1 MKQINLYQA
10 EFRPPN
16 VLLPARKMA
25 LSGGVFIA
33 GLLAL
38 YFWNG
43 WQLRQLQLQVGQV
56 VQRAEAVTRQVLAST
71 PAASQAA
78 PELLQQAESLEA
90 KVRSLQRAQE
100 AIASGA
106 VGSKAGYSAQFL
118 ALARA
123 VGSSATPGAWLT
135 GVKLFDSGQAMDLR
149 GRTLGGAETAR
160 LIGNLRKEPLF
171 VGLSFAA
178 LQVNPPLPKFG
189 EETPVQAADQP
200 PRYLEF
206 SLNARLQEASGQKAA
221 QALVT
226 RNAP

>member
-10 EFRPPN
+10 EFRPSN

-25 LSGGVFIA
+25 LSGSVFIV

-43 WQLRQLQLQVGQV
+43 WQLRQLQQQVGHV
-56 VQRAEAVTRQVLAST
+56 VQRAEAVSRQVQASA
-71 PAASQAA
+71 PGASQAS
-78 PELLQQAESLEA
+78 PDLLRQTETLEA
-90 KVRSLQRAQE
+90 QVRSLQQAQD

-106 VGSKAGYSAQFL
+106 VGSETGYAAQFQ

-123 VGSSATPGAWLT
+123 VGNSASPGAWLT
-135 GVKLFDSGQAMDLR
+135 GVTLFDNGHAMDLR

-160 LIGNLRKEPLF
+160 LISNLRREPLF
-171 VGLSFAA
+171 VGMSFAT
-178 LQVNPPLPKFG
+178 LQVNPPLPKAG
-189 EETPVQAADQP
+189 EATPAQAVVPALP

-206 SLNARLQEASGQKAA
+206 ALNARLQEQPGLK
-221 QALVT
+221 V
-226 RNAP
+226 AP